1 MAWYRFQ
8 SPAPAV
14 TAGEEP
20 AVNPWFRANF
30 YTILGRDAALQF
42 DFGCGLMPL
51 RPALAL
57 PPGLPVIAVASHA
70 HVDHI
75 GAFHEFA
82 DRRGHGA
89 EAPGFATMDDRFTLA
104 DLMREG
110 RAGPAVEGFMGAA
123 FSLEGWRIPPAPL
136 GATLAEGDRIDLG
149 DRRFTVLHLPGHS
162 PGGIG
167 LFDEAAGVL
176 LSGDA
181 AYDDELLDDIP
192 GASVPDYILTM
203 QRLAG
208 FDCRLVL
215 PGHGAPFDGATL
227 RRIARDYLQAKGAL

>member
-8 SPAPAV
+8 SPAPGV

-30 YTILGRDAALQF
+30 YTITGRDAVLQF

-57 PPGLPVIAVASHA
+57 PGGKPVIAVASHA

-89 EAPGFATMDDRFTLA
+89 EAAGFATMDDCFTLA
-104 DLMREG
+104 DAMRDG
-110 RAGPAVEGFMGAA
+110 RTGPAVEGFMGAA
-123 FSLEGWRIPPAPL
+123 FSLEDWRIPPAPL
-136 GATLAEGDRIDLG
+136 TATLAEGDVIDLG

-167 LFDEAAGVL
+167 LFDAAAGL
-176 LSGDA
+176 LLPGDA

-192 GASVPDYILTM
+192 GASVPDYIATM
-203 QRLAG
+203 QRLAR

-215 PGHGAPFDGATL
+215 PGHGAPFGGATL
-227 RRIARDYLQAKGAL
+227 QRIARDYLRAKGAL